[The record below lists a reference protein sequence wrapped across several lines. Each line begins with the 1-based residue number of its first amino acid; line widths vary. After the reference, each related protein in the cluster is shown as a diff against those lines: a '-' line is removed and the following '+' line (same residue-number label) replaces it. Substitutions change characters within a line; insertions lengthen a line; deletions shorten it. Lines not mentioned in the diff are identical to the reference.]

1 MLFPWKNAPIL
12 SITIGAIMISFSG
25 VWVKAAQVDPSVSA
39 FYRMFFGAI
48 FLLIGSQ
55 WSGEI
60 RCMGKRHLLFA
71 FICGLLFAMD
81 LFFWHRSIQ
90 FVGPGLATILANFEV
105 FFLTIIGILYL
116 GEKPG
121 LKFIISVPLAV
132 TGLSMIVGARWIDL
146 ESSYVTGLY
155 FGVAAAACYTGF
167 ILVMRQLQSNN
178 ANKSVFFPLMSITS
192 VSTILLGLQIRLT
205 GDSFI
210 IPDIR
215 SGVALVLLGLFSQA
229 IGWIFISN
237 ALPNVRA
244 SYAGLILLLQPA
256 LAFIWDVLLFHRQTS
271 LINWIGVVIALAAI
285 YMGVSGKA
293 VSKNIE

>member
-1 MLFPWKNAPIL
+1 MLTLWNKAPIL
-12 SITIGAIMISFSG
+12 SITIGATLISFSA
-25 VWVKAAQVDPSVSA
+25 VWVKIAQVEPSVSA
-39 FYRMFFGAI
+39 FYRMLFGAI
-48 FLLIGSQ
+48 FLLVASL
-55 WSGEI
+55 WYGEI
-60 RCMGKRHLLFA
+60 RWRGIRYLLFVI
-71 FICGLLFAMD
+71 ICGLFFAMD
-81 LFFWHRSIQ
+81 LFFWHRSIR

-132 TGLSMIVGARWIDL
+132 LGLIMIVGSRWLHL
-146 ESSYVTGLY
+146 ESSYITGLY
-155 FGVAAAACYTGF
+155 FGIGAAACYTGF
-167 ILVMRQLQSNN
+167 ILVMRKLQSDDGND
-178 ANKSVFFPLMSITS
+178 SIFFPLMSITFIS
-192 VSTILLGLQIRLT
+192 AILLGLQIRLT
-205 GDSFI
+205 GDSFV

-215 SGVALVLLGLFSQA
+215 SGVALVLMGLFSQA

-256 LAFIWDVLLFHRQTS
+256 LAFIWDVLLFHRETS

-293 VSKNIE
+293 VSKDIE